1 MAEAPAAEQDEA
13 LKPQNRVE
21 VAPAIPSAA
30 PSAKVREIDPG
41 EVAALLKRAETLMS
55 NGDLPAARL
64 LLQRLSE
71 AHNARAAYDL
81 ATTYDP
87 AVIEA
92 LGVVTATPDLALARK
107 WYERARDWGAVNA
120 SAKLDALAS
129 AAQ

>member
-1 MAEAPAAEQDEA
+1 M
-13 LKPQNRVE
+13 
-21 VAPAIPSAA
+21 
-30 PSAKVREIDPG
+30 
-41 EVAALLKRAETLMS
+41 LKRAETLMS

-87 AVIEA
+87 TVIEA
-92 LGVVTATPDLALARK
+92 LGVVTAAPDLALARK
-107 WYERARDWGAVNA
+107 WYERARDWGAVDA

-129 AAQ
+129 VAQAH